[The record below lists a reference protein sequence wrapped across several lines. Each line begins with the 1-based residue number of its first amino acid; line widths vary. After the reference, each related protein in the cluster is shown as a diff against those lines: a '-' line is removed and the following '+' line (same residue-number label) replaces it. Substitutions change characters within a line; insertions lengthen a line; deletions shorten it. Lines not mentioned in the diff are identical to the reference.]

1 MTRSP
6 GEQLSL
12 SLDEIFFA
20 LSKNLLKVFAAPPHG
35 QLELGAAIKKARG
48 TSMDGWNKVGSIA
61 R

>member
-1 MTRSP
+1 MKY
-6 GEQLSL
+6 
-12 SLDEIFFA
+12 FFA

-48 TSMDGWNKVGSIA
+48 TNKDGWNKVGSIA